1 MPTATIP
8 SNTISTKSKFF
19 CFKSYFKFRAWKQV
33 MQWLIIGATSIL
45 FLGTFAVADAYAA
58 ATVIDIEGATTAV
71 GAPDETTLDFDA
83 TPGAGFDAYSARLY
97 FSGNVENGNPDDFE
111 LKGWVWNENFGWISL
126 YCGADGKN
134 QGINC
139 GSIEYGVKVDLSDE
153 GKMYGWAWGDNI
165 GWLSFNCDGGTND
178 TFSCGSTEYGAHLA
192 IEIDVGLGEVK
203 AKDQALDTLAREPM
217 AWSDTVGKFALNGI
231 ESKILDLMINP
242 GDTEAPYGVWTKVE
256 NPEGGDPNVV
266 PNKTEM
272 PAADG
277 VEGYD
282 LFVNV
287 ADILGNPI
295 NPGFVTINT
304 NWTNTIQK
312 DQTKNDTSAGNLI
325 DNPGKF
331 EPVTGPTTSGGVS
344 TAFHQKITSI
354 APTSEGN
361 CYDPEN
367 DGCDVYYAK
376 FADDTIQK
384 QKLTYEGGNVT
395 ITIPV
400 GTVVIN
406 PLPIVNSAINNLEFV
421 APLEIDKVKFLL
433 PGTNEEISV
442 IQATRN
448 TIDTFIITG
457 IANGV
462 LPAHRIYI
470 ELKSLDT
477 DVEYNF
483 INSIDE
489 SPVGGPSLLIHSLA
503 TLNAL
508 ANNELYAIPFT
519 PSPDPN
525 ALSALVAGAELETII
540 NIGGIVKYYNNG
552 LPLTDDSEIINQT
565 VEILS
570 GSIFSPGS
578 IQAAS
583 DQEVTLYGDAAVYES
598 RTSVLKDVS
607 DLIRGTTITGGGTFT
622 IDGATS
628 EFALASN
635 SLKDGRVYFFE
646 NTDVHLEDI
655 ANLAGFAPST
665 DSPISIIVRGG
676 DLYID
681 GNINEFGDPT
691 SIGLISLE
699 SSTDSAEATKGGHI
713 YVHGDVTDLVEV
725 SIFAD
730 GPMYRYAD
738 NVCFNSTDGL
748 REPNFVDGSYGC
760 DTAGGYEEP
769 TSAIPNQMYIRGNIA
784 SLNCI
789 GCSVST
795 APTRG
800 DGTLIGGVNATA
812 KDFAIARLYDFN
824 YFSYFRLHPETG
836 TPSGALAT
844 NVPATATA
852 DRPVYV
858 EYSPAP
864 SGMFGFRGF

>member
-1 MPTATIP
+1 MPT
-8 SNTISTKSKFF
+8 SSDKKSKFF
-19 CFKSYFKFRAWKQV
+19 CFKSYFKFRAWKQIA
-33 MQWLIIGATSIL
+33 QWFIIGATSIL

-58 ATVIDIEGATTAV
+58 ASIVDIEGETTVV
-71 GAPDETTLDFDA
+71 GDPDETTLDFDVDPA
-83 TPGAGFDAYSARLY
+83 TGDFDQYAARLY
-97 FSGNVENGNPDDFE
+97 FSGNVEEGNPDDFE
-111 LKGWVWNENFGWISL
+111 LRGWAWNDNFGWISL

-134 QGINC
+134 QGLDC
-139 GSIEYGVKVDLSDE
+139 GSIEYGVKVDLSDD
-153 GKMYGWAWGDNI
+153 GRMYGWAWGDNI

-178 TFSCGSTEYGAHLA
+178 GITCGSTEYGSFLA
-192 IEIDVGLGEVK
+192 IEVDLGLGEVE
-203 AKDQALDTLAREPM
+203 AKDLTREPM

-231 ESKILDLMINP
+231 SSSILDLMINP
-242 GDTEAPYGVWTKVE
+242 GDTEAKYGIWTKVE
-256 NPEGGDPNVV
+256 NPEGDDPDAI
-266 PNKTEM
+266 PSKSEM

-282 LFVNV
+282 LFINV
-287 ADILGNPI
+287 ADILGNPV

-304 NWTNTIQK
+304 NWNDTVQK
-312 DQTKNDTSAGNLI
+312 DQTINDTSEKNLGAI
-325 DNPGKF
+325 GKSKWN
-331 EPVTGPTTSGGVS
+331 TSGPKTTLGFG
-344 TAFHQKITSI
+344 THHQEITSI
-354 APTSEGN
+354 APTTEGN
-361 CYDPEN
+361 CYDPEG

-376 FADDTIQK
+376 FAEDTIQP
-384 QKLTYEGGNVT
+384 QLLTYEGGDVT
-395 ITIPV
+395 ITIPAV
-400 GTVVIN
+400 GTVTVN

-421 APLEIDKVKFLL
+421 APIEIDRAKFLL
-433 PGTNEEISV
+433 PGNPPKEISV
-442 IQATRN
+442 IQSTRN
-448 TIDTFIITG
+448 AIDTFKITG
-457 IANGV
+457 IANGI
-462 LPAHRIYI
+462 LPEHKISV
-470 ELKSLDT
+470 ELKSIEN

-483 INSIDE
+483 IDNIDA
-489 SPVGGPSLLIHSLA
+489 SPVGASNIVTHTLA
-503 TLNAL
+503 SLNAL

-525 ALSALVAGAELETII
+525 ALATLVAGAELETVI
-540 NIGGIVKYYNNG
+540 NLPSLDVKYYNNG
-552 LPLTDDSEIINQT
+552 LPLNDDSEIINQT

-622 IDGATS
+622 IDGTTS
-628 EFALASN
+628 ELALASN

-646 NTDVHLEDI
+646 NTDVHLEDLS
-655 ANLAGFAPST
+655 NLAGFAPSV
-665 DSPISIIVRGG
+665 DSPISIIVRSG

-681 GNINEFGDPT
+681 GNINELGDPT
-691 SIGLISLE
+691 PIGLIALE

-713 YVHGDVTDLVEV
+713 YVHADVTDMVEV

-738 NVCFNSTDGL
+738 GVCFNASDGL

-800 DGTLIGGVNATA
+800 DGTLIGSGNATA
-812 KDFAIARLYDFN
+812 KDFAISRLYDFN
-824 YFSYFRLHPETG
+824 YFSYFRLHPEPPHN
-836 TPSGALAT
+836 PSGNLAT
-844 NVPATATA
+844 NVPAGAPA
-852 DRPVYV
+852 NRPVYI

-864 SGMFGFRGF
+864 SNMFGFRSF